1 VPLDETDRELLR
13 LLHLDARCSAA
24 ELARELGVSRA
35 TVQNRIDKLKAN
47 GTIKRFTIELGQS
60 GMGALI
66 EALALITLASG
77 DSRKIIA
84 QFRKYPE
91 IEAIT
96 SANGAYDFVLELN
109 VSSLGR
115 LDEILSEIRRNP
127 MVLETNSIIRLNRFK

>member
-1 VPLDETDRELLR
+1 

>member
-1 VPLDETDRELLR
+1 MPLDETDRELLR